1 MKTLIKNITI
11 VNEGKSFQGDV
22 LIDKERIEKI
32 AKIISLSTI
41 EKHIVIEGT
50 GKILIPGAIDD
61 QVHFRDPGLTH
72 KATIE
77 SESKAAI
84 AGGVTSF
91 MDMPNT
97 IPNTLTQ
104 ELLEEKYAFAK
115 NHSLA
120 NYSFFMGITQH
131 NLEEALKTDKE
142 RVCGITD
149 DGLYFNNNSILA
161 NHPEFVE
168 KLFSSTDHLIALHS
182 ENETR
187 IEENFLKYKKI
198 YGEDI
203 PVKFHGEIRDEIACL
218 ESTKTLL
225 KLAKSTE
232 ARLHLF
238 HVSTGREALLLD
250 NQTPLRNK
258 KITAEACVHHL
269 WFNDTDYE
277 RLGAKIKWNPSIKT
291 ESNRALLFDSL
302 INNHIDIIASDHA
315 PHLLSEKVGPYTK
328 MMSGAPMVQHNLPCM
343 LEFYKDGKISLEQIV
358 QKMCHGPAEIY
369 RMIDRGYVRE
379 GYYADLVIIDLYQ
392 QSTPK
397 LYYKCGWG
405 PMESYTFR
413 TKIDKTFVNGQ
424 LVFDN
429 EKFVSDSKGKRLQ
442 FEKERK

>member
-1 MKTLIKNITI
+1 MTTLIKNVTY
-11 VNEGKSFQGDV
+11 VNEGVSSIGDI
-22 LIDKERIEKI
+22 LIKNERIEKI
-32 AKIISLSTI
+32 GKNITLSTT
-41 EKHIVIEGT
+41 EKTHSIDGS
-50 GKILIPGAIDD
+50 GKVLIPGVIDD

-77 SESKAAI
+77 SESKAAV

-104 ELLEEKYAFAK
+104 ELLEEKYTYAK
-115 NHSLA
+115 KHALA
-120 NYSFFMGITQH
+120 NYSFFMGITQN

-142 RVCGITD
+142 WVCGITD

-182 ENETR
+182 ENEAR
-187 IEENFLKYKKI
+187 IEENLNKYKKI
-198 YGEDI
+198 YGENI
-203 PVKFHGEIRDEIACL
+203 PVKYHGLIRDENACL

-225 KLAKSTE
+225 KIAKSTD

-250 NQTPLRNK
+250 NQTPLSNK

-269 WFNDTDYE
+269 WFNDYDYE
-277 RLGAKIKWNPSIKT
+277 HLGAKIKWNPAIKS
-291 ESNRALLFDSL
+291 EANRALLFETL
-302 INNHIDIIASDHA
+302 LTNHIDIIASDHA
-315 PHLLSEKVGPYTK
+315 PHLLLEKIGPYSQ

-343 LEFYKDGKISLEQIV
+343 LGFYKDGKIALEQIV

-369 RMIDRGYVRE
+369 RMIDRGFIRE
-379 GYYADLVIIDLYQ
+379 GYYADLVLLDLHQ
-392 QSTPK
+392 LSTPPT
-397 LYYKCGWG
+397 LYKCGWS
-405 PMESYTFR
+405 PLDSYTFR
-413 TKIDKTFVNGQ
+413 TKIEKTFVNGKC
-424 LVFDN
+424 VYNDGIF
-429 EKFVSDSKGKRLQ
+429 ETEYKGKRLQ
-442 FEKERK
+442 FEKDRK

>member
-1 MKTLIKNITI
+1 MKTLIKNITFI
-11 VNEGKSFQGDV
+11 NEGKTNQGDI
-22 LIDKERIEKI
+22 LIVNERIEKI
-32 AKIISLSTI
+32 AENITISKQENFVTI
-41 EKHIVIEGT
+41 DGS
-50 GKILIPGAIDD
+50 GKILIPGTIDD

-104 ELLEEKYAFAK
+104 ELLEEKYAYAK
-115 NHSLA
+115 KHSLA

-131 NLEEALKTDKE
+131 NLDEALKTDKE
-142 RVCGITD
+142 WVCGITD

-182 ENETR
+182 ENEAR
-187 IEENFLKYKKI
+187 IEANFEKYKKI

-203 PVKFHGEIRDEIACL
+203 PVKYHGEIRDEMACL

-225 KLAKSTE
+225 KLAKSTD

-250 NQTPLRNK
+250 NQTFLRNK

-291 ESNRALLFDSL
+291 EANRALLFDSL

-315 PHLLSEKVGPYTK
+315 PHLLSEKVGPYSK
-328 MMSGAPMVQHNLPCM
+328 KMSGAPMVQHNLPCM
-343 LEFYKDGKISLEQIV
+343 LEFHKDGKISLEQIV

-369 RMIDRGYVRE
+369 RMIDRGYIRE
-379 GYYADLVIIDLYQ
+379 GYFADLVIIDLHQ
-392 QSTPK
+392 TSSTP

-405 PMESYTFR
+405 PMENYTFR
-413 TKIDKTFVNGQ
+413 TKIEKTFVNGH
-424 LVFDN
+424 LVYDN
-429 EKFVSDSKGKRLQ
+429 GTFPSDSKGKRLQ

>member
-1 MKTLIKNITI
+1 MKTLIKNITY
-11 VNEGKSFQGDV
+11 VNEGKSVIGDI
-22 LIDKERIEKI
+22 LIHNERIEKI
-32 AKIISLSTI
+32 ATNISISSI
-41 EKHIVIEGT
+41 EKYKEIDGT
-50 GKILIPGAIDD
+50 GKFLIPGVIDD

-77 SESKAAI
+77 SESKAAV

-104 ELLEEKYAFAK
+104 ELLEEKYAYAK

-142 RVCGITD
+142 WVCGITD

-182 ENETR
+182 ENEAR
-187 IEENFLKYKKI
+187 IEENYLKFKKI

-225 KLAKSTE
+225 NLAISTD

-258 KITAEACVHHL
+258 NITAEACVHHL

-277 RLGAKIKWNPSIKT
+277 RLGSKIKWNPSIKT
-291 ESNRALLFDSL
+291 ESNRVLLFDTL
-302 INNHIDIIASDHA
+302 INDHIDIIASDHA
-315 PHLLSEKVGPYTK
+315 PHLLSEKIGPYSK

-343 LEFYKDGKISLEQIV
+343 LEFYKDGKISIETIV

-369 RMIDRGYVRE
+369 RMIDRGYIRE
-379 GYYADLVIIDLYQ
+379 GYFADLVIIDTYQ
-392 QSTPK
+392 TSSTP

-405 PMESYTFR
+405 PMENYTFR
-413 TKIDKTFVNGQ
+413 TKIEKTFVNGH
-424 LVFDN
+424 LVYEN
-429 EKFVSDSKGKRLQ
+429 ELFPSENKGMRLQ

>member
-1 MKTLIKNITI
+1 MKTLIKNITFI
-11 VNEGKSFQGDV
+11 NEGKSTQGDI
-22 LIDKERIEKI
+22 LIVNERIEKI
-32 AKIISLSTI
+32 EENISISNQENVMTI
-41 EKHIVIEGT
+41 DGT

-77 SESKAAI
+77 SESKAAV

-104 ELLEEKYAFAK
+104 ALLEEKYAYAK

-142 RVCGITD
+142 WVCGITD

-182 ENETR
+182 ENEAR

-203 PVKFHGEIRDEIACL
+203 PVKYHGEIRDETACL

-225 KLAKSTE
+225 KLAKSTD

-250 NQTPLRNK
+250 NQTSLRNK

-291 ESNRALLFDSL
+291 EANRALLFDSL

-315 PHLLSEKVGPYTK
+315 PHLMSEKVGPYTK

-369 RMIDRGYVRE
+369 RMIERGYIRE
-379 GYYADLVIIDLYQ
+379 GYYADLVMIDLHQ
-392 QSTPK
+392 NSSTP
-397 LYYKCGWG
+397 LYYKCDWG
-405 PMESYTFR
+405 PMENYTFR
-413 TKIDKTFVNGQ
+413 TKIEKTFVNGN
-424 LVFDN
+424 LVYDN
-429 EKFVSDSKGKRLQ
+429 ERFISDSKGKRLQ

>member
-1 MKTLIKNITI
+1 MKTLIKNITFINEGNSTQGDILI
-11 VNEGKSFQGDV
+11 VN
-22 LIDKERIEKI
+22 ERIEKI
-32 AKIISLSTI
+32 EENISISNQENVRTI
-41 EKHIVIEGT
+41 DGT

-77 SESKAAI
+77 SESKAAV

-104 ELLEEKYAFAK
+104 ALLEEKYAYAK

-142 RVCGITD
+142 WVCGITD

-182 ENETR
+182 ENEAR

-203 PVKFHGEIRDEIACL
+203 PVKYHGEIRDETACL

-225 KLAKSTE
+225 KLAKSTD

-238 HVSTGREALLLD
+238 HVSTGREALLTKKKSL
-250 NQTPLRNK
+250 TP
-258 KITAEACVHHL
+258 A
-269 WFNDTDYE
+269 
-277 RLGAKIKWNPSIKT
+277 GS
-291 ESNRALLFDSL
+291 
-302 INNHIDIIASDHA
+302 
-315 PHLLSEKVGPYTK
+315 
-328 MMSGAPMVQHNLPCM
+328 
-343 LEFYKDGKISLEQIV
+343 
-358 QKMCHGPAEIY
+358 
-369 RMIDRGYVRE
+369 
-379 GYYADLVIIDLYQ
+379 
-392 QSTPK
+392 
-397 LYYKCGWG
+397 
-405 PMESYTFR
+405 
-413 TKIDKTFVNGQ
+413 
-424 LVFDN
+424 
-429 EKFVSDSKGKRLQ
+429 
-442 FEKERK
+442 